1 MSRIMSLKTQL
12 SAESDMKDLSAA
24 KIIVG
29 MEIHWDKQ
37 TVKLYLSQKKYI
49 EKVLEQFACEY
60 CTRNS
65 L

>member
-29 MEIHWDKQ
+29 MEIH
-37 TVKLYLSQKKYI
+37 
-49 EKVLEQFACEY
+49 
-60 CTRNS
+60 
-65 L
+65 